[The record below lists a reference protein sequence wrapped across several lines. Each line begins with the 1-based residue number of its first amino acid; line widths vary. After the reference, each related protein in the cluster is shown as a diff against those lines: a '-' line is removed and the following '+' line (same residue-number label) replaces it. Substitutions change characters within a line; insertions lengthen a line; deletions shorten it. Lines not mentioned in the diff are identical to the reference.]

1 MNDPVPGQKGGE
13 DMPGARIVLVED
25 DEVLRGL
32 LARNL
37 QARGHEVHAAGDA
50 RTALA
55 HLRTAPFDLIVLDIC
70 LPDQTGWEILRTAQ
84 REGWLHPQAVEGDL
98 EQLPVVVLSAVRVSS
113 RRLAEFHPLA
123 YLPKPFPMEAV
134 LRMAAE
140 AAGRRNGG
148 VVSKQGDAESYR
160 NALQDEEELHA

>member
-1 MNDPVPGQKGGE
+1 
-13 DMPGARIVLVED
+13 MPGARIVLVED

-37 QARGHEVHAAGDA
+37 QARGHEVRAAGDA

-55 HLRTAPFDLIVLDIC
+55 HLRTAPFDLIVLNIC

-84 REGWLHPQAVEGDL
+84 REGWLHPHAVGGDV
-98 EQLPVVVLSAVRVSS
+98 EQLPVVVLSAVRVSP

-123 YLPKPFPMEAV
+123 YLPRPFPMEAV
-134 LRMAAE
+134 LRLAAE
-140 AAGRRNGG
+140 AARRRHGPP
-148 VVSKQGDAESYR
+148 VSEQEDAERASPV
-160 NALQDEEELHA
+160 LPDEEELHA